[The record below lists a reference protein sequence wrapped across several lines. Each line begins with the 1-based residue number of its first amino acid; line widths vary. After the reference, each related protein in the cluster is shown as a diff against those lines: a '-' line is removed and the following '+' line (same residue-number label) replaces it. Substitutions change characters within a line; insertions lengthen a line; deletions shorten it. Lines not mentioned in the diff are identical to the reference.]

1 MPQSPVGRRSR
12 SAGGDGLLSY
22 RDDLLSY
29 RSDDGAGAA
38 ASSPPRPFSVT
49 SGSLAAVRSPPPV
62 SPPPV
67 SNLGESKDTKVT
79 LNQPPAPRAKPNPAA
94 AASKSGLLDSV
105 MSMVGDFLRKKS
117 VGFADMI
124 QLPHLEEQDLLH
136 NLNERFSAEIVYTY
150 IGDIVVSVNPFKH
163 TGNDSKAVHDAYVAM
178 DPSQAATSLPPH
190 IFCLVGQAY
199 SKMREQNARSLSIL
213 ISGESGAGKTE
224 AMKLCVAHL
233 GAIASAKSAATA
245 GIRATKGDTVATKL
259 MKTNP
264 IMEPIGN
271 AKTVRNNN
279 SSRFGKHFDIQFD
292 WQGQIMGAFTSTY
305 LLEKPRIV
313 QHMPGERNYHIFYM
327 LSKANSEVR
336 SAGRILNDWQQYAIL
351 NQQGTIER
359 VTSWDDEGEMAAMHA
374 ALSELGF
381 SDVQRNNFYCMV
393 AIVMH
398 IGNVRFQKKD
408 FTNPEGGGSTE
419 GAVVSN
425 EPQLELVCALLQVT
439 REQLVAA
446 LTKTTLVVGLD
457 EIEQQLSAAKATAAL
472 GSLCMH
478 IYSLAFSWCVKKI
491 NDSIAV
497 PPEEAARCIG
507 VLDIF
512 GFENFNAKG
521 QINSFPQLCINLTN
535 ERLHQIF
542 IEHIF
547 EVEQRFY
554 KSEDIEWSSI
564 DYFDNKVIIELIAKK
579 PGGVLSLV
587 DDECQKRT
595 ATNDAALLENL
606 HSKFDKPP
614 TNKIYIKP
622 KVPGSFVI
630 HHFAGEVSYTIDSFI
645 EKNKDELS
653 PTIKALIEQHTR
665 FDELKTLAHAENRR
679 MDVAVQDVQSVASES
694 PDKKGKKGRF
704 GGAGG
709 GGAGGGKRT
718 RKKTVSESFGES
730 LNSLMDMLG
739 QTDHHYIRCLKP
751 NHALRAG
758 VFDDE
763 LMLLQLGYSGTL
775 EVTKVRKA
783 GLYVRR
789 PLGEFFSRYKIC
801 AHDVGALR
809 ASTMREKCLNLL
821 RQSGIDSETWR
832 VGRTLVFMANVE
844 VLKLLDHI
852 REMRLSEYAVRIQGY
867 WKMRKPL
874 KQFKLKQKYAR
885 RIQHQLRAVR
895 TRRAYEQIREK
906 TQVLQH
912 AALVKIARMR
922 ARELKQHPD
931 RFREVLRREG
941 EGFLDEITSAKTGTT
956 ISLTMSVA
964 LSFYLERK
972 GLLLKGASPKEV
984 SKVLHGLTP
993 EQRKQLLFERERL
1006 AANPEDLINQ
1016 ASHSQLSAMVLA
1028 NMLWLRSGVQ
1038 VRLAGRLAKKGDE
1051 LAKLPQHTTHGWSA
1065 LVWARLETINPND
1078 DPIEPNE
1085 HGRESPVRRLLMRHR
1100 VKHATDETP
1109 PRRLVASLVRGT
1121 LVLEEG
1127 CENLEQPHTIQ
1138 YDAVVGV
1145 FPLTCCKVSDR
1156 TLSKPAGKNGAKT
1169 KGSRNS
1175 SRRPIISGID
1185 EGNVI
1190 EQVVL
1195 EQTRTLVHEH
1205 NPEEEERLRALRA
1218 AEAKLAWWRWAVGG
1232 SETLRGTPVDEHAD
1246 VGGFVGGA
1254 AARHRVVFCSHSVE
1268 DETPNAKDGD
1278 SPQARRTGSSSL
1290 RTTSLA
1296 ELTQTLRA
1304 AIADCCLIDKYIVKP
1319 RPVES
1324 ADADGGQAA
1333 DNRISQ
1339 ADSKPAGLGGLRPGD
1354 VSLPLPSGTNLR
1366 RDSTSSDGGIIKEGF
1381 LLRRLHRGIWGR
1393 RYFVL
1398 TDDGQLRW
1406 YRTRDQVEGML
1417 VGGESTAPAG
1427 QLTLRFFSPE
1437 LCASG
1442 ADGEDRRSKIL
1453 SSAGTHYSD
1462 EPAEDHEL
1470 QLMLPSCAQIEMRS
1484 GREVLRLAAQ
1494 RAVADEWLQA
1504 LTRQCVLNYPKSP
1517 VFSDKHISV
1526 RWMDGKV
1533 YMCSV
1538 GENTTST
1545 DVVRRLC
1552 RTRMVT
1558 TADGATVPLVE
1569 NPGDWALFEV
1579 QRRVPG
1585 GAGGAGA
1592 HDVDERSPLRPERS
1606 PSRSPSRRHVG
1617 DFWGSSSGAM
1627 LGSSS
1632 GGSSP
1637 ASPLP
1642 NMAPLPKSPSE
1653 DVPGASA
1660 SGARHGARRTELI
1673 WRQLPLHEPLLD
1685 QLIMRWELTARRE
1698 FGASPAVPPGAFELV
1713 IRKIYS
1719 NGSRGSTNV
1728 FEAELEMAQVRSDL
1742 LDGRLTRALRP
1753 DELLDLACVLALR
1766 EMHVRRSRRPGHSP
1780 LFNLVQNTF
1789 HSASRGKTP
1798 STIEFDLTAKELTTV
1813 LPPDLL
1819 MEQFGV
1825 QESSAGGGGWNR
1837 GGSTRGAVGGVF
1849 DQSNGGGGSVD
1860 VLGGDGGDGF
1870 SLRHEDRML
1879 ERLSQRYKILL
1890 KRPLDKWD
1898 TLLPGGV
1905 LSDTAQIVQLIRQ
1918 EALGVNFDAK
1928 GQVVVTQK
1936 SAERILRDRLAD
1948 EPLCFGSLHTAGVW
1962 AGYGQ
1967 PVQPVLVAL
1976 SHSGVHLHSLESRP
1990 RRLGSFLFEWQTASD
2005 SRENT
2010 IVGWSCVP
2018 RVYAT
2023 EQESERTS
2031 GDLHGPYGA
2040 ASLVLQ
2046 LLVAPGESDLHTIM
2060 KLRAAATAR
2069 TGGGDSLTTPRGGAL
2084 LSERSS
2090 RAIKLHRRRGKLVLL
2105 TREGD
2110 EMMARLQ
2117 QYADQYAQREKVT
2130 PGGARSYFTT
2140 PAAKWSERSSWA
2152 SRMMAGAD
2160 SKVSGNAT
2168 KRGGFSK
2175 QPSNMRPAGNAT
2187 KLLSDFG
2194 AVRGQKAGLVSW
2206 IEEPD

>member
-1 MPQSPVGRRSR
+1 M
-12 SAGGDGLLSY
+12 
-22 RDDLLSY
+22 
-29 RSDDGAGAA
+29 
-38 ASSPPRPFSVT
+38 
-49 SGSLAAVRSPPPV
+49 
-62 SPPPV
+62 
-67 SNLGESKDTKVT
+67 T
-79 LNQPPAPRAKPNPAA
+79 LNQPPAPGAKPNPAA
-94 AASKSGLLDSV
+94 AASKSGLLDSM
-105 MSMVGDFLRKKS
+105 MSMVGDFLKKRS
-117 VGFADMI
+117 VGVADMI
-124 QLPHLEEQDLLH
+124 QLPHLEEKDLLD
-136 NLNERFSAEIVYTY
+136 NLKVRFNAEIVYTY

-178 DPSQAATSLPPH
+178 DPRQAVTSLPPH

-199 SKMREQNARSLSIL
+199 SKMREPKARSLSIL

-224 AMKLCVAHL
+224 AMKLCVSHL
-233 GAIASAKSAATA
+233 GAISSAASAATA
-245 GIRATKGDTVATKL
+245 GKRSTKGDTVASKL

-292 WQGQIMGAFTSTY
+292 WQGQIMGARTSTY

-381 SDVQRNNFYCMV
+381 SDVQRNHFYCMV

-398 IGNVRFQKKD
+398 MGNVRFQTMD

-419 GAVVSN
+419 GAAVSN

-446 LTKTTLVVGLD
+446 LTKTTLTVGLD

-472 GSLCMH
+472 GSLCML

-491 NDSIAV
+491 NESIAV
-497 PPEEAARCIG
+497 PPEEAERCIG

-512 GFENFNAKG
+512 GFENFNSKG

-554 KSEDIEWSSI
+554 ASEDIEWSSI
-564 DYFDNKVIIELIAKK
+564 DYFDNKEIIELIAKK

-587 DDECQKRT
+587 DNECQQRT
-595 ATNDAALLENL
+595 ATNDAALLENM

-614 TNKIYIKP
+614 TNKFYSKP

-630 HHFAGEVSYTIDSFI
+630 RHFAGEVSYTIDSFI

-653 PTIKALIEQHTR
+653 SMIKALIEQHTR
-665 FDELKTLAHAENRR
+665 FDELKSLAFAESRR
-679 MDVAVQDVQSVASES
+679 TEVAVLDAQRVASES
-694 PDKKGKKGRF
+694 PDKKGKKGRV
-704 GGAGG
+704 

-730 LNSLMDMLG
+730 LNLLMDMLG

-758 VFDDE
+758 DFDDE

-789 PLGEFFSRYKIC
+789 PLEKFFSHYKIC

-809 ASTMREKCLNLL
+809 ASTMREQCLKLL

-832 VGRTLVFMANVE
+832 VGRTLVFMANEE
-844 VLKLLDHI
+844 VLALLDHI
-852 REMRLSEYAVRIQGY
+852 REMRLSEYAIRIQGY
-867 WKMRKPL
+867 WKMRKTF

-885 RIQHQLRAVR
+885 RIQHLLRGVR
-895 TRRAYEQIREK
+895 TRRAYEGIREK

-964 LSFYLERK
+964 LSFYLEQK

-993 EQRKQLLFERERL
+993 EQRKQLQFERERL
-1006 AANPEDLINQ
+1006 AASPEELINQ

-1078 DPIEPNE
+1078 DPIDPNE
-1085 HGRESPVRRLLMRHR
+1085 HGGESPVRRLLKRHR
-1100 VKHATDETP
+1100 VKHATEETP

-1127 CENLEQPHTIQ
+1127 GEHLEQPHTIQ

-1145 FPLTCCKVSDR
+1145 FPLTCCKVSNG
-1156 TLSKPAGKNGAKT
+1156 TLSQPAGKNGAKA
-1169 KGSRNS
+1169 KGSLKS
-1175 SRRPIISGID
+1175 FRRPIISGID
-1185 EGNVI
+1185 EDNAI

-1205 NPEEEERLRALRA
+1205 NPEEEERLRLLRA

-1232 SETLRGTPVDEHAD
+1232 AETLRGTPVDEHAD
-1246 VGGFVGGA
+1246 VGGFVGGSGL

-1268 DETPNAKDGD
+1268 DETPTAQNGD
-1278 SPQARRTGSSSL
+1278 SPQARRSSPL
-1290 RTTSLA
+1290 RSTSLA
-1296 ELTQTLRA
+1296 ELLQTLRA
-1304 AIADCCLIDKYIVKP
+1304 AIADCRLIDKYIVKP
-1319 RPVES
+1319 RPAES

-1333 DNRISQ
+1333 DNRVSQ
-1339 ADSKPAGLGGLRPGD
+1339 ADSEPAGLGGPRTGNF
-1354 VSLPLPSGTNLR
+1354 SLPLPSGTNLR
-1366 RDSTSSDGGIIKEGF
+1366 RDSTSGDGGIIKEGF
-1381 LLRRLHRGIWGR
+1381 LLRRLHGGIWGR

-1406 YRTRDQVEGML
+1406 DRTRDQVKGMM

-1453 SSAGTHYSD
+1453 SSAGTHHSD

-1470 QLMLPSCAQIEMRS
+1470 QLMLLSCPKFEMRS
-1484 GREVLRLAAQ
+1484 GREVLRLAAP

-1533 YMCSV
+1533 YTCSV

-1545 DVVRRLC
+1545 GVVRRLC
-1552 RTRMVT
+1552 RSRMVT
-1558 TADGATVPLVE
+1558 MADGATVPLVE

-1579 QRRVPG
+1579 QRRAPG
-1585 GAGGAGA
+1585 GAGRAGA
-1592 HDVDERSPLRPERS
+1592 AHGVDEKSPLRPESS
-1606 PSRSPSRRHVG
+1606 PSPSPSRRHVG

-1627 LGSSS
+1627 MDSSS

-1642 NMAPLPKSPSE
+1642 KSPSK
-1653 DVPGASA
+1653 DG
-1660 SGARHGARRTELI
+1660 SGAGESGARRTELI

-1728 FEAELEMAQVRSDL
+1728 FEAELEMAQARSDL

-1780 LFNLVQNTF
+1780 LFNLVQNTLQ
-1789 HSASRGKTP
+1789 SASRGGKTP
-1798 STIEFDLTAKELTTV
+1798 PTIEFDLTAKELSTV

-1819 MEQFGV
+1819 MEQFGA

-1837 GGSTRGAVGGVF
+1837 GGSTGGAVDGHF
-1849 DQSNGGGGSVD
+1849 DQSIGGGGSVD
-1860 VLGGDGGDGF
+1860 VLGVVGGDGV
-1870 SLRHEDRML
+1870 SLRHEQRML
-1879 ERLSQRYKILL
+1879 ERLRQRYKILL
-1890 KRPLDKWD
+1890 KQPLDKWD
-1898 TLLPGGV
+1898 GV
-1905 LSDTAQIVQLIRQ
+1905 LSDTAQIVRLIRQ

-1948 EPLCFGSLHTAGVW
+1948 EPLSFGSLHTASVW
-1962 AGYGQ
+1962 AGYGR

-1990 RRLGSFLFEWQTASD
+1990 RRLGSFLFEWQTVSE

-2010 IVGWSCVP
+2010 IVGWSSVP
-2018 RVYAT
+2018 HAYAT
-2023 EQESERTS
+2023 EEESQRTS
-2031 GDLHGPYGA
+2031 GGLHGPYGA

-2046 LLVAPGESDLHTIM
+2046 LLVSPTQMDVHTIM
-2060 KLRAAATAR
+2060 MRRAAATAR
-2069 TGGGDSLTTPRGGAL
+2069 TGGVDSSTTPPGGPL

-2090 RAIKLHRRRGKLVLL
+2090 RAMKLHRRRGRLVLL

-2117 QYADQYAQREKVT
+2117 QYADQFAQREKVT

-2140 PAAKWSERSSWA
+2140 PAAKWNERSSWA
-2152 SRMMAGAD
+2152 SRMVAGGAD
-2160 SKVSGNAT
+2160 GKVSGNAT
-2168 KRGGFSK
+2168 KRVGFSK
-2175 QPSNMRPAGNAT
+2175 QPSSILPAGNAT
-2187 KLLSDFG
+2187 KLLSDRHKPISEFR
-2194 AVRGQKAGLVSW
+2194 AVRGKAGLVSW
-2206 IEEPD
+2206 REEAE